1 MPRDRLDPKSPKAYT
16 NGMGN
21 QRSNLG
27 VSNSTEKPTGP
38 EPRNQVHVGTY
49 REGGKESVCVS
60 LSQSVS
66 QADKGSA
73 DGLRASPH

>member
-21 QRSNLG
+21 QSLIAG
-27 VSNSTEKPTGP
+27 PNSTEKPTGP